1 MLQNV
6 IELSRFQAS
15 TIHQEA
21 VRLSRRRSRA
31 ARVLTAI
38 EAAVTAVIG
47 VCILFCM
54 GLTITML

>member
-6 IELSRFQAS
+6 IELSNYQLTS
-15 TIHQEA
+15 VHTEA
-21 VRLSRRRSRA
+21 VRASRRQKRASRL
-31 ARVLTAI
+31 LTAI

-47 VCILFCM
+47 LCILFCM

>member
-6 IELSRFQAS
+6 IELSNYQLS
-15 TIHQEA
+15 SVHNEA
-21 VRLSRRRSRA
+21 VRASRRQKRASRL
-31 ARVLTAI
+31 LTAI

-47 VCILFCM
+47 LCILFCM

>member
-6 IELSRFQAS
+6 IELSKYQSSAIRTEVSS
-15 TIHQEA
+15 TA
-21 VRLSRRRSRA
+21 RRRGWTV
-31 ARVLTAI
+31 RVLTAI

-47 VCILFCM
+47 LCILFCM